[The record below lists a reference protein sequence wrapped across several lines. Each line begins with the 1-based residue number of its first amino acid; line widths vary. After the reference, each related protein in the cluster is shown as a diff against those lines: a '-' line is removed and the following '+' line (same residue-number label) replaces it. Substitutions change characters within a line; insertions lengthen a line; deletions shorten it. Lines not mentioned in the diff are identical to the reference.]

1 MRSPTSTPLR
11 AAVCG
16 ALACVATMA
25 GAAGPS
31 SMAQLQGDQWKE
43 PVDRTAG
50 FDRASRAS
58 LLVYA
63 RALRDA
69 GADSDATL
77 RTRLR
82 LKSID
87 RDSLDRW
94 LHAERSRALANY
106 RLAAR
111 DCGEGDWTC
120 VAPGTGFD
128 SWAAAADKAM
138 AAAPAAKRGWRGS
151 LEGFVSTYLDEQL
164 RLAALFPKT
173 SSEIGTFNAGEWTSE
188 GMPDRT
194 FQLSFD
200 DGPTPAGGNTDDTL
214 AMLRAHGQHA
224 LFFMLGGN
232 LKQRVAAGGAPALK
246 TAFRGQCV
254 ASHGWEHRSHA
265 KWPEW
270 QGSVRD
276 TQALLHSTF
285 DADTVSPYFRPP
297 YAQRP
302 ADSGAFFAS
311 QKLQVAL
318 WNIDSQDWSAKMAVE
333 ALPERLIALML
344 IKRHGVLLFHDIHG
358 KAAVALPQVFART
371 GGAVQWSDC
380 RTFPATSK

>member
-1 MRSPTSTPLR
+1 MR
-11 AAVCG
+11 AARATALSIALTAALVG
-16 ALACVATMA
+16 ATTTA

-31 SMAQLQGDQWKE
+31 SMAQLDGDLWQS
-43 PVDRTAG
+43 PVDRPAG

-69 GADSDATL
+69 GARSDADL
-77 RTRLR
+77 RAGLH
-82 LKSID
+82 LKSVD
-87 RDSLDRW
+87 RASLDRW
-94 LHAERSRALANY
+94 LRAERGRAFANY
-106 RLAAR
+106 RLAST
-111 DCGEGDWTC
+111 DCGERDWTC
-120 VAPGTGFD
+120 VGPTADFEHWVT
-128 SWAAAADKAM
+128 AADKAL
-138 AAAPAAKRGWRGS
+138 AAMPADKRAWRSG

-188 GMPDRT
+188 GMPDRS

-200 DGPTPAGGNTDDTL
+200 DGPTPAGGHTDDTL

-246 TAFRGQCV
+246 TAFRGQCI

-276 TQALLHSTF
+276 TEALLHSTF
-285 DADTVSPYFRPP
+285 DADMVSPYFRPP

-311 QKLQVAL
+311 QTLQVAL

-371 GGAVQWSDC
+371 GSAVQWSDC
-380 RTFPATSK
+380 RRFGAMTK